1 MQTNENPAVHRL
13 KQALGLEILAYLQ
26 DPDLNEIMLNPDG
39 RLFAEN
45 SAGDMRCCGKL
56 DENKARMVIL
66 TLASLSQGI
75 FDPKIPIISCELP
88 FSNARFEGLLP
99 PLTRKPIFSIRRH
112 AFGQRTLG
120 DLLKNGMLT
129 EVQYRILIEI
139 LRQKRS
145 VIVCGETGCG
155 KTTLLQAMLTQL
167 QELSPQERV
176 ITIEDTPELKCA
188 LDNTVALYSGPSCPQ
203 ERLLRSSLRLRPDRI
218 IMGEIRGAEALDLI
232 DALSTGHSGS
242 MATLHAGS
250 PKQALRRL
258 TLLVSRHPQAPK
270 LIEPTVVQALDL
282 IVMLS
287 ARPAKHLVSITKV
300 EGFAKGDFLCRYVKT
315 AADLD
320 APATSFS

>member
-1 MQTNENPAVHRL
+1 MQENINNPAIQRL
-13 KQALGLEILAYLQ
+13 KQALGPEVLTCLQ
-26 DPDLNEIMLNPDG
+26 DPNLSEIMLNPDG
-39 RLFAEN
+39 RLFTEN
-45 SAGDMRCCGKL
+45 SNGVMRCCGRM

-88 FSNARFEGLLP
+88 FTNARFEGLLP
-99 PLTRKPIFSIRRH
+99 PLTKNPAFSIRRH
-112 AFGQRTLG
+112 GFGQRTLN

-129 EVQYRILIEI
+129 DEQFLLLLKILKH
-139 LRQKRS
+139 KRS
-145 VIVCGETGCG
+145 LIICGETGCG
-155 KTTLLQAMLTQL
+155 KTTLLQAMLAKL
-167 QELSPQERV
+167 QEISPKERI

-203 ERLLRSSLRLRPDRI
+203 ERLVRSSLRLRPDRI

-270 LIEPTVVQALDL
+270 LIEPTVVQAVDL
-282 IVMLS
+282 IAMLGS
-287 ARPAKHLVSITKV
+287 RPEKHLISITKV
-300 EGFAKGDFLCRYVKT
+300 EGFSKGDFLCRCIKNSE
-315 AADLD
+315 DL
-320 APATSFS
+320 AISNLP